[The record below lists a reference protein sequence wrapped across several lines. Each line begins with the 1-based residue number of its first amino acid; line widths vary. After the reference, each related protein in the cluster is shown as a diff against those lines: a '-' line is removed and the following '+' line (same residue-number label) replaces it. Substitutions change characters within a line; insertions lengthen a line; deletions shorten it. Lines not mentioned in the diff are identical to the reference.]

1 MDLLE
6 AKGRIEVEWS
16 RRNVADG
23 CELDVIDHVCEGNER
38 VVETNPRRRVR
49 GPGGPEG
56 DQKATGAVKRD
67 WRHES
72 EPYPYP

>member
-6 AKGRIEVEWS
+6 AKGRIKVEWS
-16 RRNVADG
+16 RRNIADG
-23 CELDVIDHVCEGNER
+23 CKLNVIDHVCKENER
-38 VVETNPRRRVR
+38 VIETNPQCQVR

-56 DQKATGAVKRD
+56 DQKAMGAVKRD

-72 EPYPYP
+72 EPYLYL